1 MNGNGIRSTL
11 IRLVVVVVCA
21 GFALKALLLASVYF
35 GLTNSGMP
43 PPVCLSFAAYGAR
56 AKSSWL
62 IDPGQGE

>member
-1 MNGNGIRSTL
+1 M
-11 IRLVVVVVCA
+11 
-21 GFALKALLLASVYF
+21 KALLLASVYF

-62 IDPGQGE
+62 IEPGQGE